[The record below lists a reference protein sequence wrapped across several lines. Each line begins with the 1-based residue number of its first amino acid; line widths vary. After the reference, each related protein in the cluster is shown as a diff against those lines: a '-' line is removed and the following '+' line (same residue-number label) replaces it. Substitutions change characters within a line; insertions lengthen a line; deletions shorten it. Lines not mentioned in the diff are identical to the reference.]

1 MMRGMPRRHEYILH
15 YATARPFAQ
24 YAVRVELSA
33 KEREVLEERLA
44 EMVEDGVLHHLDL
57 SEADIVPVRLEE
69 ALAEVVD
76 ACRP

>member
-1 MMRGMPRRHEYILH
+1 MMRGMVRRREYILH

-33 KEREVLEERLA
+33 KEREVLEERLV
-44 EMVEDGVLHHLDL
+44 EMVEDGALHHFDL
-57 SEADIVPVRLEE
+57 IAADIVPVRLEE
-69 ALAEVVD
+69 ALVEVSE